1 MGETLAYDSALA
13 LPFPALNYMPVY
25 PWQQV
30 YKAVLERDPAKLEE
44 FVQSA
49 LTVIYEH
56 LRARGD
62 ITAEES
68 EALSDALHAL
78 ERLQKSKPGQSRR
91 AA

>member
-1 MGETLAYDSALA
+1 
-13 LPFPALNYMPVY
+13 MPVY
-25 PWQQV
+25 PWQRV
-30 YKAVLERDPAKLEE
+30 YKAAVLERDPAKLEE

-49 LTVIYEH
+49 FTVIYEH

-68 EALSDALHAL
+68 EALLDALHSL
-78 ERLQKSKPGQSRR
+78 ERLQRSRRGQRRR

>member
-1 MGETLAYDSALA
+1 MRF
-13 LPFPALNYMPVY
+13 LPLPSPSPVPALNHMPVY

-30 YKAVLERDPAKLEE
+30 YKAAVLERDPTRLEE
-44 FVQSA
+44 FIQSA
-49 LTVIYEH
+49 FTVIYEH

-68 EALSDALHAL
+68 EALSDALRAL